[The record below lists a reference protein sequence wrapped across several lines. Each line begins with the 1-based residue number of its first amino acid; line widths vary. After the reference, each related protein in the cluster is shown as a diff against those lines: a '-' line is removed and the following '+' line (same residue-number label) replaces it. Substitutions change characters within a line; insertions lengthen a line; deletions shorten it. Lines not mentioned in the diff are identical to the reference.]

1 MLKASE
7 ICITLCLVMMGV
19 TEHNTQCKYDFYV
32 KQADIYET
40 YFQTLL
46 AKALDGK

>member
-1 MLKASE
+1 MYYAYYM
-7 ICITLCLVMMGV
+7 LCLVMMGV
-19 TEHNTQCKYDFYV
+19 TEHNTQCKYDFYDFYV

>member
-1 MLKASE
+1 MYYAYNV
-7 ICITLCLVMMGV
+7 LCLVMMGV
-19 TEHNTQCKYDFYV
+19 TEHTQCKYDFFI
-32 KQADIYET
+32 KQAEKYET